1 MLNLL
6 SNTRAQVVQKYLLA
20 CVFVGRLMLM
30 RVRPTVNVCSK
41 PQVIN
46 LLYALSNRV
55 ITQTYFS
62 YNSARGLVL
71 HTIHRPYKSYNEVYK
86 GVLV

>member
-20 CVFVGRLMLM
+20 CVFVGRFILT
-30 RVRPTVNVCSK
+30 RARPIANMCSK
-41 PQVIN
+41 PQFIN
-46 LLYALSNRV
+46 FLYALSNRV
-55 ITQTYFS
+55 IAQTYFS
-62 YNSARGLVL
+62 YNRVRGLVL